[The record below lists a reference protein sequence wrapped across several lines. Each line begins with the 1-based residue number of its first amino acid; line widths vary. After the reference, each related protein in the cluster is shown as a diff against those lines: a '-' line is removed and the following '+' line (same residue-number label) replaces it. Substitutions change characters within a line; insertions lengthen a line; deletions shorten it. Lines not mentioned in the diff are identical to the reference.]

1 MKVIKLLPIK
11 SFLAALPLLL
21 GVIAVPSVRANTEL
35 WIGVSGVSTT
45 TNWSDFLNWTNT
57 SGGGSPGPN
66 GNDVVFG
73 DTGAT
78 SSAGIVTSVI
88 DQNLLNPLSLTFTN
102 GSIGTSAQYQT
113 I

>member
-1 MKVIKLLPIK
+1 MKVIKLFPLK
-11 SFLAALPLLL
+11 ALFATFALFLGTVA
-21 GVIAVPSVRANTEL
+21 IRANTEL

-57 SGGGSPGPN
+57 SGGGNPGPN

-78 SSAGIVTSVI
+78 NSAGIVTCVI

-113 I
+113 